1 LDKQLGKIAGTCLFE
16 VRMFEKLIAR
26 LTGKPVSNRYAI
38 QIGGQEAGQL
48 NIPDATIIE
57 SWENGDG
64 SVILIMESSQDL
76 RPLAHVI
83 PGVHGIQ
90 RV

>member
-1 LDKQLGKIAGTCLFE
+1 
-16 VRMFEKLIAR
+16 MFEKLIAR
-26 LTGKPVSNRYAI
+26 LTGNPVSNRYAI
-38 QIGGQEAGQL
+38 QIGAQEATQL

-57 SWENGDG
+57 SWENADG
-64 SVILIMESSQDL
+64 SVIFIMESSQDL
-76 RPLAHVI
+76 RPLANVI